1 MDEKKYM
8 MEKVE
13 KEKRKKKLMM
23 EKYLIFSEKKEYELL
38 KHLSDSLNKMQNVNK

>member
-1 MDEKKYM
+1 LDEKKYM

-38 KHLSDSLNKMQNVNK
+38 KNLSDSLIKMENINK

>member
-1 MDEKKYM
+1 M

-23 EKYLIFSEKKEYELL
+23 EKYLILSEKKEYEIL
-38 KHLSDSLNKMQNVNK
+38 KNLSECLKTCANFQKNNQF